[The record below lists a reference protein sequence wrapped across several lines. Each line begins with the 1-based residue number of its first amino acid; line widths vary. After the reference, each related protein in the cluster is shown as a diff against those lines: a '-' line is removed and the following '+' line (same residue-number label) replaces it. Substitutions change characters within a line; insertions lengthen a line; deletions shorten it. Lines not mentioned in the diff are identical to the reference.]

1 LTKPMPMRKRNFRS
15 AYTKPTLVSYAQSKR
30 HSLGSSRV
38 HSECARHASSLSVRL
53 VWKRCPGHATAA
65 TARSTNSR
73 MVLRREDH
81 ERLHRRYSGTWQ
93 VARCCSADCESAWS
107 QDGQCVR
114 GDPGVFAVVEV
125 AESQELKKLVIGK
138 IEKLK
143 GVGGTSTHI
152 ALD

>member
-1 LTKPMPMRKRNFRS
+1 MS
-15 AYTKPTLVSYAQSKR
+15 AYIVATVGPGKPR
-30 HSLGSSRV
+30 G
-38 HSECARHASSLSVRL
+38 
-53 VWKRCPGHATAA
+53 
-65 TARSTNSR
+65 
-73 MVLRREDH
+73 
-81 ERLHRRYSGTWQ
+81 
-93 VARCCSADCESAWS
+93 CCSADRESAWS

-114 GDPGVFAVVEV
+114 GDPDVFAVVEV